1 MRGADSVRILG
12 YAHSMDDEM
21 KPWEP
26 NVEDATQLAHQTST
40 AVQTLTRLL
49 ERKGLITREEADSV
63 MTAFES
69 E

>member
-1 MRGADSVRILG
+1 
-12 YAHSMDDEM
+12 MDDEM

-40 AVQTLTRLL
+40 AVQTLTLLL

>member
-1 MRGADSVRILG
+1 
-12 YAHSMDDEM
+12 MDDEL

-26 NVEDATQLAHQTST
+26 NAVDATQLAHQTST

-49 ERKGLITREEADSV
+49 EEKGVITRAEADSV